1 MPPLTAAKEAS
12 AITRLPVGLRNAAL
26 NRFSANANA
35 PGGSKEKVTPPFQPN
50 GRSQQAGLQRLAGT
64 LGIYCIETDKT
75 GALAYNVGGPVPA
88 SITVESGTPGS
99 SVVATN
105 ELDPVTW
112 AAPGTYN
119 LTVQVSNYLAGN
131 AKIGVT

>member
-12 AITRLPVGLRNAAL
+12 VITRLPANLRNAAL

-35 PGGSKEKVTPPFQPN
+35 PGGSKKQI
-50 GRSQQAGLQRLAGT
+50 GRGQQAGLQRLAGT
-64 LGIYCIETDKT
+64 LGIYCIETNRT
-75 GALAYNVGGPVPA
+75 GTLAYNVGGPIPA
-88 SITVESGTPGS
+88 SITIESGTPATTP
-99 SVVATN
+99 VATN

-119 LTVQVSNYLAGN
+119 CTVQVSNTLAGN
-131 AKIGVT
+131 AKLAVV

>member
-12 AITRLPVGLRNAAL
+12 LITRLPAGRRTEAL
-26 NRFSANANA
+26 NRISANANA
-35 PGGSKEKVTPPFQPN
+35 PGGSKAQR
-50 GRSQQAGLQRLAGT
+50 GRAAQAGLQRLAGT
-64 LGIYCIETDKT
+64 MGIYAIETT
-75 GALAYNVGGPVPA
+75 PQTPPVALARNVGGAVPA
-88 SITVESGTPGS
+88 SITVESGTPAS
-99 SVVATN
+99 TVVATN

-119 LTVQVSNYLAGN
+119 LTVQVSNTLAGN

>member
-12 AITRLPVGLRNAAL
+12 AITRLPAGRRTEAL
-26 NRFSANANA
+26 NKISANANA
-35 PGGSKEKVTPPFQPN
+35 PGGSKEKN

-64 LGIYCIETDKT
+64 LGIYAIESDRT
-75 GALAYNVGGPVPA
+75 GALAFNVGGAVPA

-99 SVVATN
+99 TAIATN
-105 ELDPVTW
+105 EMDPVTW

-119 LTVQVSNYLAGN
+119 LTVQVSNTLAGN

>member
-12 AITRLPVGLRNAAL
+12 LITRLPAGRRTEAL

-35 PGGSKEKVTPPFQPN
+35 PGGTKRQI
-50 GRSQQAGLQRLAGT
+50 GRAAQAGLQRLAGT
-64 LGIYCIETDKT
+64 MGIYAIETNRT
-75 GALAYNVGGPVPA
+75 GTLAYNVGGAVPA
-88 SITVESGTPGS
+88 TITVESGTPATTP
-99 SVVATN
+99 VATN

-119 LTVQVSNYLAGN
+119 LTVQVSNTLAGN

>member
-12 AITRLPVGLRNAAL
+12 LITRLPANLRTAAL

-35 PGGSKEKVTPPFQPN
+35 PGGSKKQI
-50 GRSQQAGLQRLAGT
+50 GRAAQAGLQRLAGVM
-64 LGIYCIETDKT
+64 GIYAIETNKT
-75 GALAYNVGGPVPA
+75 GTLAFNVGGAVPVA
-88 SITVESGTPGS
+88 AITIESGTPAS
-99 SVVATN
+99 TAVATN

-119 LTVQVSNYLAGN
+119 CTVQVSNTLAGN
-131 AKIGVT
+131 AKLGVT